1 MQTTYFMNYKNPF
14 TKYEDWF
21 ELVERIKK
29 WELRVLTNKR
39 LWELLE
45 YEAKIKNIKDVIQN
59 EQLWNSCT
67 FII

>member
-1 MQTTYFMNYKNPF
+1 MYNPF
-14 TKYEDWF
+14 TQYEESF
-21 ELVERIKK
+21 ELVERINK

-45 YEAKIKNIKDVIQN
+45 YEAKIKNIKDIMEN
-59 EQLWNSCT
+59 EQFWNSCT